1 VCHPEKVT
9 RGDIPVVDSSSSG
22 ENPAKSRV
30 PSRRDWLEQAL
41 EVLGREGLEG
51 LEVDTLAASL
61 GTARGSFYA
70 LFKDRLDFLEQLLR
84 YWQEEFTTRAI
95 RQIRMLKLTPRER
108 LLTLMNVLETDRLGR
123 HEVTLRAWAAH
134 DPMATRVVRK
144 VDDER
149 LTFIEELFA
158 GMGFNS
164 REARMRGQIFYFSQL
179 GEFSSLS
186 PSSRKGRSELL
197 KLRHRFFTRP

>member
-1 VCHPEKVT
+1 MDNSSPG
-9 RGDIPVVDSSSSG
+9 RDSG
-22 ENPAKSRV
+22 KSRV

-61 GTARGSFYA
+61 GTARGSFYT
-70 LFKDRLDFLEQLLR
+70 LFKDRLQFLEQLLC
-84 YWQEEFTTRAI
+84 YWQEEFTSRAI

-108 LLTLMNVLETDRLGR
+108 LLTLMNVLETERLGR

-134 DPMATRVVRK
+134 DAMAARVVRK
-144 VDDER
+144 VDEQR
-149 LTFIEELFA
+149 LNFIEELFTD
-158 GMGFNS
+158 MGFS
-164 REARMRGQIFYFSQL
+164 STEAGMRGQVFYFSQL

-186 PSSRKGRSELL
+186 LTARKGRSELL